1 MVIRA
6 MAIACTFRPPRS
18 LPAALATPNVAH

>member
-6 MAIACTFRPPRS
+6 VAIACTFRPPRS
-18 LPAALATPNVAH
+18 LPAALTALSVGH